1 MCKYDFECQRCGM
14 EVEVTSEQQNM
25 QDVLIK
31 LASNCPNLDFASQSP
46 IILDAMYEVL
56 VSREKSKFAKMLDEN
71 SHPDEC
77 SAYDGVI
84 DAIGLSLG
92 RYYELA

>member
-1 MCKYDFECQRCGM
+1 MCKYDFDCQRCGM
-14 EVEVTSEQQNM
+14 KVEVTSEHQNM
-25 QDVLIK
+25 QDVSIK
-31 LASNCPNLDFASQSP
+31 LATICPNLDFTSQSP
-46 IILDAMYEVL
+46 IILDAMREVI
-56 VSREKSKFAKMLDEN
+56 VSREKSKFAKMLEEN
-71 SHPDEC
+71 SHPGDC

>member
-14 EVEVTSEQQNM
+14 DVEVTSEHQNL
-25 QDVLIK
+25 QDVSLK
-31 LASNCPNLDFASQSP
+31 LASDCPNLDFASQSP
-46 IILDAMYEVL
+46 IILDAMHEVIA
-56 VSREKSKFAKMLDEN
+56 SREKSKFAKLLDEN
-71 SHPDEC
+71 SHPGDC
-77 SAYDGVI
+77 SAYNGVI